1 MATAA
6 IIGMMGEAVA
16 AAATTGMI
24 IVGAFMIAMGI
35 AGVAMVKA
43 LSSIN
48 ISDPAGLA
56 AVMSALAE
64 IFLAVL
70 PLLGVSA
77 LMGYLTSS
85 GPVGMVGAA
94 IIVAGFAAIS
104 YIMVSLV
111 DNMIPAIEKL
121 SKINVPNIES
131 FKAVV
136 GAITAIADST
146 YTLLKGISLLSL
158 SLAPTSGIN
167 PAEFRQNA
175 EKMSEIVNSII
186 SSGIGDIITKL
197 MDFARTASVKQGTGE
212 IISAIGGVLS
222 GAAQLAQAFA
232 PSEAAGKA
240 IVEISTSFFSE
251 EEDVG
256 KMIGH
261 IERMMPMMRK
271 TMLLVLPELGKLI
284 GSIVQ
289 SLSGISISDNVK
301 NIGPLISAMGSIFT
315 AVAALMNALSPS
327 DAAWKSLSDT
337 LTSIMASESGQQA
350 MYDLFIVDM
359 QRRLNNMVPIMENI
373 RTLTITLIK
382 GIKGPITEMA
392 AALSGMNTENL
403 KTVIPLVS
411 TVLEFSTGL
420 ISNIGPVLESANKAS
435 EKSKFGEQTTNF
447 RAALG
452 SIMWAMKELGPV
464 FQALADPMKI
474 MIKGVIDVATGIPN
488 SRGLKGK
495 IDVVTASIQAVA
507 ALTSI
512 FGKSGEFASSGENSS
527 VIAKSLIDSI
537 NDNMKLVTD
546 RLLTANGPLVNMAKT
561 LSSLDFGNTRNIKKN
576 TTAIKNISEG
586 VGEIS
591 AAFSSGSGIAQF
603 GSTTFGA
610 GSGGFIEA
618 LQGKIDLFTRGQGA
632 GIFVGMKN
640 VIDQIPA
647 GVANRSESISNMAS
661 TLAAVSESLKEIG
674 ITGDELSA
682 YVELNNALKGS
693 GKLTIEHKNL
703 NISLNVHV
711 QMSAEQI
718 AQGIIKVNDVIPGGK
733 KQKFVTQDY

>member
-1 MATAA
+1 
-6 IIGMMGEAVA
+6 
-16 AAATTGMI
+16 
-24 IVGAFMIAMGI
+24 
-35 AGVAMVKA
+35 
-43 LSSIN
+43 
-48 ISDPAGLA
+48 
-56 AVMSALAE
+56 
-64 IFLAVL
+64 
-70 PLLGVSA
+70 
-77 LMGYLTSS
+77 
-85 GPVGMVGAA
+85 
-94 IIVAGFAAIS
+94 
-104 YIMVSLV
+104 
-111 DNMIPAIEKL
+111 
-121 SKINVPNIES
+121 
-131 FKAVV
+131 
-136 GAITAIADST
+136 
-146 YTLLKGISLLSL
+146 
-158 SLAPTSGIN
+158 
-167 PAEFRQNA
+167 
-175 EKMSEIVNSII
+175 
-186 SSGIGDIITKL
+186 
-197 MDFARTASVKQGTGE
+197 
-212 IISAIGGVLS
+212 
-222 GAAQLAQAFA
+222 
-232 PSEAAGKA
+232 
-240 IVEISTSFFSE
+240 
-251 EEDVG
+251 
-256 KMIGH
+256 
-261 IERMMPMMRK
+261 
-271 TMLLVLPELGKLI
+271 
-284 GSIVQ
+284 
-289 SLSGISISDNVK
+289 
-301 NIGPLISAMGSIFT
+301 
-315 AVAALMNALSPS
+315 
-327 DAAWKSLSDT
+327 
-337 LTSIMASESGQQA
+337 
-350 MYDLFIVDM
+350 
-359 QRRLNNMVPIMENI
+359 
-373 RTLTITLIK
+373 
-382 GIKGPITEMA
+382 
-392 AALSGMNTENL
+392 
-403 KTVIPLVS
+403 
-411 TVLEFSTGL
+411 
-420 ISNIGPVLESANKAS
+420 
-435 EKSKFGEQTTNF
+435 
-447 RAALG
+447 
-452 SIMWAMKELGPV
+452 MWAMKELGPV